1 MSVPV
6 DPWQVDRLDLAG
18 YLQRIGVTAQE
29 PSRAALD
36 ELHEAHV
43 RTFTF
48 DNIDVLLDQHPGVGL
63 EAVQDKFVGR
73 GRGGYCFEH
82 STIFAGALER
92 LGYDVRRRLGR
103 VGDPDAGTQQGRTH
117 MVVEVALD
125 GDRLLCDTG
134 FGLSRLRPIALADG
148 AEDDHRGWSYR
159 VRRTDGGWALDRHRD
174 GAWEVT
180 HVTDELD
187 VLPVDVAMG
196 HHWTSTFPTSHF
208 RNGLMVARHLPDR
221 HVVVTH
227 DAITVRRPGEPTEH
241 RGLADG
247 ELGEWLGVLEVP
259 LSEDEESRLFER
271 VAAIRAGTGQND

>member
-1 MSVPV
+1 MSVPA
-6 DPWQVDRLDLAG
+6 DPWQVDHLDLAG
-18 YLQRIGVTAQE
+18 YLQRIKMSAQE

-48 DNIDVLLDQHPGVGL
+48 DNIDVLLDRHPGVGI

-82 STIFAGALER
+82 STIFAAVLER

-103 VGDPDAGTQQGRTH
+103 VGDPAAGTQQGRTH

-148 AEDDHRGWSYR
+148 AEDDHRGWHYR

-180 HVTDELD
+180 HVTDDLE
-187 VLPVDVAMG
+187 VHPVDVAMG

-208 RNGLMVARHLPDR
+208 RSGLMVARHLSDR

-227 DAITVRRPGEPTEH
+227 DALTVRRPGEPTEH
-241 RGLADG
+241 RQLAEG
-247 ELGEWLGVLEVP
+247 ELAEWLRVLEVP
-259 LSEDEESRLFER
+259 LAEDEESRLFER
-271 VAAIRAGTGQND
+271 VAAIRAGTD